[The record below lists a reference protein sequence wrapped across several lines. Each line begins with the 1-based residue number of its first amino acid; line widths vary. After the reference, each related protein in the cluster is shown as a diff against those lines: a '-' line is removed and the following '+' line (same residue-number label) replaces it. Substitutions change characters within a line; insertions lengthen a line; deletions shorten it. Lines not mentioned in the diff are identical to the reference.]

1 MAVTESNGSFLG
13 ADGLTERGKLWA
25 QRHAG
30 PLTVFVI
37 LSGLWTVISWPKG
50 VEHCTS
56 DLWIYFG
63 MVLKGEHPELFGRDL
78 LFGDPANYAEWP
90 LFTAFLRFFYR
101 MTGDLAFGLKVLTF
115 PLNLLFMA
123 GAFAVFLDLTRVRWA
138 AAFLAALAS
147 LPMGIPASA
156 EIFGIGPATLI
167 VPRTLFTAA
176 FPLLWWTYVR
186 GLIRDDPR
194 LLNMAFLAV
203 GLLANVH
210 GISAFLLTQILLVVT
225 LFHFGLSRRSILRCI
240 RLGLLAGVGALPLV
254 LMVLTRPAAPVE
266 TAPVEKLLEVFQAR
280 NPYLYPQAV
289 LLGHL
294 PEVILH
300 VLTIFLLV
308 AIPVAVALYEKNR
321 TDRAGAWL
329 VGLAVLVSWYLV
341 YSKRALPILVFLT
354 IAFLLVR
361 RRPLGQAERIA
372 IYFGLVT
379 FLVGVGGVLVLQ
391 GLYLGFGI
399 PPFAALHQFRAIR
412 FSGFVVFALAA
423 MEVAW
428 LSSSWWDLG
437 VLARRAFLLLCVI
450 ALGVL
455 AREVYRTNV
464 WTRRDVARDD
474 LMDVA
479 SWAKAST
486 PRDALFLLDSPLF
499 RVVAQRSLVAS
510 TKDIGMLFMVRRHI
524 LEASRRVEAQR
535 AAGDD
540 VGALARV
547 AEKYG
552 ADYVVVRSRAVQEE
566 GGPTVAYRNSNY
578 AVLSCRTIGCG

>member
-1 MAVTESNGSFLG
+1 
-13 ADGLTERGKLWA
+13 
-25 QRHAG
+25 
-30 PLTVFVI
+30 
-37 LSGLWTVISWPKG
+37 
-50 VEHCTS
+50 
-56 DLWIYFG
+56 
-63 MVLKGEHPELFGRDL
+63 
-78 LFGDPANYAEWP
+78 
-90 LFTAFLRFFYR
+90 
-101 MTGDLAFGLKVLTF
+101 
-115 PLNLLFMA
+115 
-123 GAFAVFLDLTRVRWA
+123 
-138 AAFLAALAS
+138 
-147 LPMGIPASA
+147 
-156 EIFGIGPATLI
+156 
-167 VPRTLFTAA
+167 
-176 FPLLWWTYVR
+176 
-186 GLIRDDPR
+186 
-194 LLNMAFLAV
+194 
-203 GLLANVH
+203 
-210 GISAFLLTQILLVVT
+210 
-225 LFHFGLSRRSILRCI
+225 
-240 RLGLLAGVGALPLV
+240 
-254 LMVLTRPAAPVE
+254 MVLTRPAAPVE